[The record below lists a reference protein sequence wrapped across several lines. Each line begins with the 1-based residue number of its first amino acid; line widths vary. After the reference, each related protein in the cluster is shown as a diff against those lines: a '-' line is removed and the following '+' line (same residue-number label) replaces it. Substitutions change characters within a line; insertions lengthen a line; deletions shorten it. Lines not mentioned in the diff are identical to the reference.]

1 MPFVLLADA
10 PTVVTASDWTSV
22 ISALTA
28 QLSVT
33 TVVSVM
39 ATIAASTVGFGFLY
53 WGVRKAVRA
62 LMGAFKKGR
71 VSAG

>member
-1 MPFVLLADA
+1 MGEGAA
-10 PTVVTASDWTSV
+10 TVISSTDWASV

-28 QLSVT
+28 QLSVS
-33 TVVSVM
+33 TVVGVM

-62 LMGAFKKGR
+62 LMGAFKRGR

>member
-1 MPFVLLADA
+1 MVLLSST
-10 PTVVTASDWTSV
+10 PTVVSSTDWATV

-28 QLSVT
+28 QLSVS
-33 TVVSVM
+33 TVVGVM

-62 LMGAFKKGR
+62 LMGAFRKGR